1 MTSLTRSTAIRRAS
15 RGTPESSL
23 EGEEASVATTYVRR
37 ATEDSDAAATEERS
51 GDAVASSASNEGVP
65 RESVNGKKPLSCSS
79 SYPQTSSEVIE
90 SQLSLDSVMSSSS
103 SPEVR
108 QVKADSIVH
117 LTGSGAG
124 GARGTRVSLTRDGG
138 ATSLDSIRTSSSIS
152 LPSQLSL
159 SMKKQLTRP
168 EKQQQ
173 QVQDPLHHPLA
184 RSSGGLHDARR
195 RGGGSGG
202 GPTCSRLSYSRA
214 VASEGEAGVTV
225 TISDTSSV
233 DSPLLSPHHQQRP
246 LLDPSSSSSSAAR
259 AKEPKFIKVEIVDAK
274 KMELDSGGRFERRT
288 TILDSAHKEDEPR
301 TSIPDGS
308 QSGHDFRRLGRVGG
322 SRLHQPRM
330 SLLGKPLNYKTSRRD
345 VRYRR
350 SQARVYNF
358 LERPRGVKAV
368 IYHLT
373 VFCTIFT
380 CLTLSALSTVDEY
393 EDSATQVLFYI
404 ESFVVVW
411 FTIEYFLRLWSSG
424 CRSRYQGIW
433 GRMKYA
439 KRPFCC
445 IDMVTIVASVV
456 VLANGTGGQVVSA
469 VRGLRFF
476 QILRMVRM
484 DRRGGTWKLLGSVVY
499 AHRQELLTT
508 VYIGFLGLIF
518 SSFLVYLVEKD
529 INDNFKTFPDALWWG
544 VITLCTVGY
553 GDAVPM
559 TYGGKMI
566 ASGCALLGISFF
578 ALPAGILGSG
588 FALKVQQQQRQ
599 KHMIRRRQPAATLIQ
614 CLWRCYAADEH
625 SMSVATWKIHQVPL
639 PSPPSFKHNASFVR
653 LPTIRRH
660 RNAHSPSIKNRHI
673 DSNHALENLVNSN
686 RLNAS
691 HSEDSVSKES
701 SEALLTK
708 KNSDDEDDEQPRV
721 LQLTNQHKGAIRAI
735 RKIRYFLARRKFKE
749 ALKPY
754 DVKDVIEQYS
764 SGHADLLTRVK
775 YLHGRLDQILGKQGS
790 KAKDVY
796 ESKICLASRIVKVE
810 RQVDD
815 IESKLDQLIDLYME
829 DRKRLLALPSAVS
842 SVPLAPPSSAPPPG
856 SPDSNSSGPTTSYAP
871 ASGTPLTAPSS
882 SLAVPG
888 APPPYTSVLKP
899 KPILVDKQASEP
911 NTPTSKH
918 FERPMT
924 RGYSDV
930 SQRMKKRVTLSSLP
944 SRHSLEVKEPD
955 LLQVPQVVQIE
966 HLAAPYI
973 DDDCDSTYQDDEC
986 CTMVTECDSLMISE
1000 EDHTIQEEP
1009 ATISEENE
1017 VSNFVIPTISASVA
1031 QEATSLQVPPPSI
1044 LSHTSDVNHHNSSQ
1058 HHHSKY
1064 HYPRHSLFGHHHS
1077 YPPPSSYSSA
1087 PSSSSYT
1094 LLPVLEPPVLVTE
1107 SIELHATEGS
1117 ACLPPEIITTIAMEE
1132 SSSS

>member
-1 MTSLTRSTAIRRAS
+1 
-15 RGTPESSL
+15 
-23 EGEEASVATTYVRR
+23 
-37 ATEDSDAAATEERS
+37 
-51 GDAVASSASNEGVP
+51 
-65 RESVNGKKPLSCSS
+65 
-79 SYPQTSSEVIE
+79 
-90 SQLSLDSVMSSSS
+90 
-103 SPEVR
+103 
-108 QVKADSIVH
+108 
-117 LTGSGAG
+117 
-124 GARGTRVSLTRDGG
+124 
-138 ATSLDSIRTSSSIS
+138 
-152 LPSQLSL
+152 
-159 SMKKQLTRP
+159 
-168 EKQQQ
+168 
-173 QVQDPLHHPLA
+173 
-184 RSSGGLHDARR
+184 
-195 RGGGSGG
+195 
-202 GPTCSRLSYSRA
+202 
-214 VASEGEAGVTV
+214 
-225 TISDTSSV
+225 
-233 DSPLLSPHHQQRP
+233 
-246 LLDPSSSSSSAAR
+246 
-259 AKEPKFIKVEIVDAK
+259 
-274 KMELDSGGRFERRT
+274 
-288 TILDSAHKEDEPR
+288 
-301 TSIPDGS
+301 
-308 QSGHDFRRLGRVGG
+308 
-322 SRLHQPRM
+322 M

-380 CLTLSALSTVDEY
+380 CLTLSALSTVHDY

-456 VLANGTGGQVVSA
+456 VLANGTGGQVVNA

-553 GDAVPM
+553 GDAVPIS
-559 TYGGKMI
+559 YGGKMI

-639 PSPPSFKHNASFVR
+639 PSPPSIKIEEKDKTPNSTSLRQLSSLRLSPGRIFKHNASFVR

-708 KNSDDEDDEQPRV
+708 KNSDVDEDDEQPRV

-735 RKIRYFLARRKFKE
+735 RKIKYFVARRKFKE

-764 SGHADLLTRVK
+764 AGHVDLLSRVK
-775 YLHGRLDQILGKQGS
+775 TLQGRLDQILGKQGS

-973 DDDCDSTYQDDEC
+973 DDDCDSTYQEDEC

-1009 ATISEENE
+1009 ATICEENE

>member
-1 MTSLTRSTAIRRAS
+1 
-15 RGTPESSL
+15 
-23 EGEEASVATTYVRR
+23 
-37 ATEDSDAAATEERS
+37 
-51 GDAVASSASNEGVP
+51 
-65 RESVNGKKPLSCSS
+65 
-79 SYPQTSSEVIE
+79 
-90 SQLSLDSVMSSSS
+90 
-103 SPEVR
+103 
-108 QVKADSIVH
+108 
-117 LTGSGAG
+117 
-124 GARGTRVSLTRDGG
+124 
-138 ATSLDSIRTSSSIS
+138 
-152 LPSQLSL
+152 
-159 SMKKQLTRP
+159 
-168 EKQQQ
+168 
-173 QVQDPLHHPLA
+173 
-184 RSSGGLHDARR
+184 
-195 RGGGSGG
+195 
-202 GPTCSRLSYSRA
+202 
-214 VASEGEAGVTV
+214 
-225 TISDTSSV
+225 
-233 DSPLLSPHHQQRP
+233 
-246 LLDPSSSSSSAAR
+246 
-259 AKEPKFIKVEIVDAK
+259 
-274 KMELDSGGRFERRT
+274 
-288 TILDSAHKEDEPR
+288 
-301 TSIPDGS
+301 
-308 QSGHDFRRLGRVGG
+308 
-322 SRLHQPRM
+322 
-330 SLLGKPLNYKTSRRD
+330 
-345 VRYRR
+345 
-350 SQARVYNF
+350 
-358 LERPRGVKAV
+358 
-368 IYHLT
+368 
-373 VFCTIFT
+373 
-380 CLTLSALSTVDEY
+380 
-393 EDSATQVLFYI
+393 
-404 ESFVVVW
+404 
-411 FTIEYFLRLWSSG
+411 
-424 CRSRYQGIW
+424 
-433 GRMKYA
+433 MKYA

>member
-1 MTSLTRSTAIRRAS
+1 
-15 RGTPESSL
+15 
-23 EGEEASVATTYVRR
+23 
-37 ATEDSDAAATEERS
+37 
-51 GDAVASSASNEGVP
+51 
-65 RESVNGKKPLSCSS
+65 
-79 SYPQTSSEVIE
+79 
-90 SQLSLDSVMSSSS
+90 
-103 SPEVR
+103 
-108 QVKADSIVH
+108 
-117 LTGSGAG
+117 
-124 GARGTRVSLTRDGG
+124 
-138 ATSLDSIRTSSSIS
+138 
-152 LPSQLSL
+152 
-159 SMKKQLTRP
+159 
-168 EKQQQ
+168 
-173 QVQDPLHHPLA
+173 
-184 RSSGGLHDARR
+184 
-195 RGGGSGG
+195 
-202 GPTCSRLSYSRA
+202 
-214 VASEGEAGVTV
+214 
-225 TISDTSSV
+225 
-233 DSPLLSPHHQQRP
+233 
-246 LLDPSSSSSSAAR
+246 
-259 AKEPKFIKVEIVDAK
+259 
-274 KMELDSGGRFERRT
+274 
-288 TILDSAHKEDEPR
+288 
-301 TSIPDGS
+301 
-308 QSGHDFRRLGRVGG
+308 
-322 SRLHQPRM
+322 M

-350 SQARVYNF
+350 TQAKVYNF

-368 IYHLT
+368 VYQLA

-380 CLTLSALSTVDEY
+380 CLTLSVLSTVQEY
-393 EDSATQVLFYI
+393 EEDAINILFYT
-404 ESFVVVW
+404 ESFVVIW
-411 FTIEYFLRLWSSG
+411 FTIEYLLRLWSSG
-424 CRSRYQGIW
+424 CRSRYQGFC
-433 GRMKYA
+433 GRIKYA

-445 IDMVTIVASVV
+445 IDIVTIVASIA
-456 VLANGTGGQVVSA
+456 VLVSGSGDGTHVVSA

-518 SSFLVYLVEKD
+518 SSFLIYLVEKD
-529 INDNFKTFPDALWWG
+529 NNENFKHFPDALWWG

-553 GDAVPM
+553 GDAVPN
-559 TYGGKMI
+559 TWGGKMI

-639 PSPPSFKHNASFVR
+639 PSPPSIKIEEKEKNPNTSSIFKHNASFVTR

-660 RNAHSPSIKNRHI
+660 RNAHSPSIKNRHT

-691 HSEDSVSKES
+691 HSEDSVTKES
-701 SEALLTK
+701 SDAIFTK
-708 KNSDDEDDEQPRV
+708 KNSDDEDDDQPRV

-735 RKIRYFLARRKFKE
+735 RKIKYFVARRKFKE

-764 SGHADLLTRVK
+764 AGHVDLLSRVK
-775 YLHGRLDQILGKQGS
+775 TLQGRLDQILGKQGS

-829 DRKRLLALPSAVS
+829 DRKRLLALPAAS
-842 SVPLAPPSSAPPPG
+842 APPSVPPAPPPSAPPPG
-856 SPDSNSSGPTTSYAP
+856 SPDSCSSGPTTSSLVP
-871 ASGTPLTAPSS
+871 TSSNPLSAPSS

-918 FERPMT
+918 FERPMM

-966 HLAAPYI
+966 HLATPYI
-973 DDDCDSTYQDDEC
+973 DEDCDSNNPDDESS
-986 CTMVTECDSLMISE
+986 TIASECDSLVISE
-1000 EDHTIQEEP
+1000 EDHTIKEEP
-1009 ATISEENE
+1009 ATIEEENE
-1017 VSNFVIPTISASVA
+1017 VSNFIIPTISASVA
-1031 QEATSLQVPPPSI
+1031 LDSTLQVPPPGI
-1044 LSHTSDVNHHNSSQ
+1044 LSHSSDISYHHSSYHRHYPS
-1058 HHHSKY
+1058 HHHHHLHH
-1064 HYPRHSLFGHHHS
+1064 HYPRHGP
-1077 YPPPSSYSSA
+1077 PPPSL
-1087 PSSSSYT
+1087 SSYT
-1094 LLPVLEPPVLVTE
+1094 LLPVLEPPAMVAEE
-1107 SIELHATEGS
+1107 SIELHDQDRAKL
-1117 ACLPPEIITTIAMEE
+1117 LPPEIVTTIAMEE
-1132 SSSS
+1132 SSS

>member
-1 MTSLTRSTAIRRAS
+1 
-15 RGTPESSL
+15 
-23 EGEEASVATTYVRR
+23 
-37 ATEDSDAAATEERS
+37 
-51 GDAVASSASNEGVP
+51 
-65 RESVNGKKPLSCSS
+65 
-79 SYPQTSSEVIE
+79 
-90 SQLSLDSVMSSSS
+90 
-103 SPEVR
+103 
-108 QVKADSIVH
+108 
-117 LTGSGAG
+117 
-124 GARGTRVSLTRDGG
+124 
-138 ATSLDSIRTSSSIS
+138 
-152 LPSQLSL
+152 
-159 SMKKQLTRP
+159 
-168 EKQQQ
+168 
-173 QVQDPLHHPLA
+173 
-184 RSSGGLHDARR
+184 
-195 RGGGSGG
+195 
-202 GPTCSRLSYSRA
+202 
-214 VASEGEAGVTV
+214 
-225 TISDTSSV
+225 
-233 DSPLLSPHHQQRP
+233 
-246 LLDPSSSSSSAAR
+246 
-259 AKEPKFIKVEIVDAK
+259 
-274 KMELDSGGRFERRT
+274 
-288 TILDSAHKEDEPR
+288 
-301 TSIPDGS
+301 
-308 QSGHDFRRLGRVGG
+308 
-322 SRLHQPRM
+322 M

-368 IYHLT
+368 VYHLT

-380 CLTLSALSTVDEY
+380 CLTLSALSTVGDY
-393 EDSATQVLFYI
+393 EESATQILVYI

-445 IDMVTIVASVV
+445 IDIVTIVASVV

-508 VYIGFLGLIF
+508 LYIGFLGLIF

-529 INDNFKTFPDALWWG
+529 INENFRTFPDALWWG

-553 GDAVPM
+553 GDAVPI

-639 PSPPSFKHNASFVR
+639 PSPPSRQISIKIEEKDKTPNSTSLFKHNASFVR

-691 HSEDSVSKES
+691 HSEDSVSKDS

-708 KNSDDEDDEQPRV
+708 KNSDVDEDDEQPRV

-842 SVPLAPPSSAPPPG
+842 SVPLATPSSAPPPG
-856 SPDSNSSGPTTSYAP
+856 SPDSNSSGPTTSHAP

-966 HLAAPYI
+966 HLPAPYI

-1009 ATISEENE
+1009 ACISEENE
-1017 VSNFVIPTISASVA
+1017 MSNFVIPTISASVA
-1031 QEATSLQVPPPSI
+1031 QEPTSLQVPPPSI
-1044 LSHTSDVNHHNSSQ
+1044 LSHTSDATIHNSSQ

-1077 YPPPSSYSSA
+1077 YPPPSSYSSSV

>member
-1 MTSLTRSTAIRRAS
+1 
-15 RGTPESSL
+15 
-23 EGEEASVATTYVRR
+23 
-37 ATEDSDAAATEERS
+37 
-51 GDAVASSASNEGVP
+51 
-65 RESVNGKKPLSCSS
+65 
-79 SYPQTSSEVIE
+79 
-90 SQLSLDSVMSSSS
+90 
-103 SPEVR
+103 
-108 QVKADSIVH
+108 
-117 LTGSGAG
+117 
-124 GARGTRVSLTRDGG
+124 
-138 ATSLDSIRTSSSIS
+138 
-152 LPSQLSL
+152 
-159 SMKKQLTRP
+159 
-168 EKQQQ
+168 
-173 QVQDPLHHPLA
+173 
-184 RSSGGLHDARR
+184 
-195 RGGGSGG
+195 
-202 GPTCSRLSYSRA
+202 
-214 VASEGEAGVTV
+214 
-225 TISDTSSV
+225 
-233 DSPLLSPHHQQRP
+233 
-246 LLDPSSSSSSAAR
+246 
-259 AKEPKFIKVEIVDAK
+259 
-274 KMELDSGGRFERRT
+274 
-288 TILDSAHKEDEPR
+288 
-301 TSIPDGS
+301 
-308 QSGHDFRRLGRVGG
+308 
-322 SRLHQPRM
+322 M

-368 IYHLT
+368 VYHLT

-380 CLTLSALSTVDEY
+380 CLTLSALSTVGDY
-393 EDSATQVLFYI
+393 EESATQILVYI

-445 IDMVTIVASVV
+445 IDIVTIVASVV

-508 VYIGFLGLIF
+508 LYIGFLGLIF

-529 INDNFKTFPDALWWG
+529 INENFRTFPDALWWG

-553 GDAVPM
+553 GDAVPI

-639 PSPPSFKHNASFVR
+639 PSPPSRQISIKIEEKDKTPNSTSLFKHNASFVR

-691 HSEDSVSKES
+691 HSEDSVSKDS

-708 KNSDDEDDEQPRV
+708 KNSDVHLRLAAAALFTPSLLSGAGTPTGGEAAEPPEQDQVQFPAVLANLLQKEFGGAPSSPRRCRSPTRDEDDEQPRV

-842 SVPLAPPSSAPPPG
+842 SVPLATPSSAPPPG
-856 SPDSNSSGPTTSYAP
+856 SPDSNSSGPTTSHAP

-966 HLAAPYI
+966 HLPAPYI

-1009 ATISEENE
+1009 ACISEENE
-1017 VSNFVIPTISASVA
+1017 MSNFVIPTISASVA
-1031 QEATSLQVPPPSI
+1031 QEPTSLQVPPPSI
-1044 LSHTSDVNHHNSSQ
+1044 LSHTSDATIHNSSQ

-1077 YPPPSSYSSA
+1077 YPPPSSYSSSV

>member
-1 MTSLTRSTAIRRAS
+1 MRATPSAVSCQAGDLLFRESTPKDLLS
-15 RGTPESSL
+15 RGNPI
-23 EGEEASVATTYVRR
+23 
-37 ATEDSDAAATEERS
+37 
-51 GDAVASSASNEGVP
+51 N
-65 RESVNGKKPLSCSS
+65 
-79 SYPQTSSEVIE
+79 
-90 SQLSLDSVMSSSS
+90 
-103 SPEVR
+103 
-108 QVKADSIVH
+108 
-117 LTGSGAG
+117 
-124 GARGTRVSLTRDGG
+124 
-138 ATSLDSIRTSSSIS
+138 
-152 LPSQLSL
+152 
-159 SMKKQLTRP
+159 
-168 EKQQQ
+168 
-173 QVQDPLHHPLA
+173 
-184 RSSGGLHDARR
+184 
-195 RGGGSGG
+195 
-202 GPTCSRLSYSRA
+202 
-214 VASEGEAGVTV
+214 
-225 TISDTSSV
+225 
-233 DSPLLSPHHQQRP
+233 
-246 LLDPSSSSSSAAR
+246 
-259 AKEPKFIKVEIVDAK
+259 
-274 KMELDSGGRFERRT
+274 
-288 TILDSAHKEDEPR
+288 
-301 TSIPDGS
+301 
-308 QSGHDFRRLGRVGG
+308 
-322 SRLHQPRM
+322 
-330 SLLGKPLNYKTSRRD
+330 
-345 VRYRR
+345 
-350 SQARVYNF
+350 
-358 LERPRGVKAV
+358 
-368 IYHLT
+368 
-373 VFCTIFT
+373 
-380 CLTLSALSTVDEY
+380 
-393 EDSATQVLFYI
+393 
-404 ESFVVVW
+404 
-411 FTIEYFLRLWSSG
+411 
-424 CRSRYQGIW
+424 
-433 GRMKYA
+433 
-439 KRPFCC
+439 
-445 IDMVTIVASVV
+445 MVTIVASVV

>member
-1 MTSLTRSTAIRRAS
+1 
-15 RGTPESSL
+15 
-23 EGEEASVATTYVRR
+23 
-37 ATEDSDAAATEERS
+37 
-51 GDAVASSASNEGVP
+51 
-65 RESVNGKKPLSCSS
+65 
-79 SYPQTSSEVIE
+79 
-90 SQLSLDSVMSSSS
+90 
-103 SPEVR
+103 
-108 QVKADSIVH
+108 
-117 LTGSGAG
+117 
-124 GARGTRVSLTRDGG
+124 
-138 ATSLDSIRTSSSIS
+138 
-152 LPSQLSL
+152 
-159 SMKKQLTRP
+159 
-168 EKQQQ
+168 
-173 QVQDPLHHPLA
+173 
-184 RSSGGLHDARR
+184 
-195 RGGGSGG
+195 
-202 GPTCSRLSYSRA
+202 
-214 VASEGEAGVTV
+214 
-225 TISDTSSV
+225 
-233 DSPLLSPHHQQRP
+233 
-246 LLDPSSSSSSAAR
+246 
-259 AKEPKFIKVEIVDAK
+259 
-274 KMELDSGGRFERRT
+274 
-288 TILDSAHKEDEPR
+288 
-301 TSIPDGS
+301 
-308 QSGHDFRRLGRVGG
+308 
-322 SRLHQPRM
+322 M

-411 FTIEYFLRLWSSG
+411 FTIEFSCRLWSSG

-735 RKIRYFLARRKFKE
+735 RKIKYFVARRKFKE

-764 SGHADLLTRVK
+764 AGHVDLLSRVK
-775 YLHGRLDQILGKQGS
+775 TLQGRLDQILGKQGS

>member
-1 MTSLTRSTAIRRAS
+1 
-15 RGTPESSL
+15 
-23 EGEEASVATTYVRR
+23 
-37 ATEDSDAAATEERS
+37 
-51 GDAVASSASNEGVP
+51 
-65 RESVNGKKPLSCSS
+65 
-79 SYPQTSSEVIE
+79 
-90 SQLSLDSVMSSSS
+90 
-103 SPEVR
+103 
-108 QVKADSIVH
+108 
-117 LTGSGAG
+117 
-124 GARGTRVSLTRDGG
+124 
-138 ATSLDSIRTSSSIS
+138 
-152 LPSQLSL
+152 
-159 SMKKQLTRP
+159 
-168 EKQQQ
+168 
-173 QVQDPLHHPLA
+173 
-184 RSSGGLHDARR
+184 
-195 RGGGSGG
+195 
-202 GPTCSRLSYSRA
+202 
-214 VASEGEAGVTV
+214 
-225 TISDTSSV
+225 
-233 DSPLLSPHHQQRP
+233 
-246 LLDPSSSSSSAAR
+246 
-259 AKEPKFIKVEIVDAK
+259 
-274 KMELDSGGRFERRT
+274 
-288 TILDSAHKEDEPR
+288 
-301 TSIPDGS
+301 
-308 QSGHDFRRLGRVGG
+308 
-322 SRLHQPRM
+322 M

-380 CLTLSALSTVDEY
+380 CLTLSALSTVHDY

-456 VLANGTGGQVVSA
+456 VLANGTGGQVVNA

-553 GDAVPM
+553 GDAVPIS
-559 TYGGKMI
+559 YGGKMI

-708 KNSDDEDDEQPRV
+708 KNSDVDEDDEQPRV

-735 RKIRYFLARRKFKE
+735 RKIKYFVARRKFKE

-764 SGHADLLTRVK
+764 AGHVDLLSRVK
-775 YLHGRLDQILGKQGS
+775 TLQGRLDQILGKQGS

-973 DDDCDSTYQDDEC
+973 DDDCDSTYQEDEC

-1009 ATISEENE
+1009 ATICEENE

>member
-1 MTSLTRSTAIRRAS
+1 
-15 RGTPESSL
+15 
-23 EGEEASVATTYVRR
+23 
-37 ATEDSDAAATEERS
+37 
-51 GDAVASSASNEGVP
+51 
-65 RESVNGKKPLSCSS
+65 
-79 SYPQTSSEVIE
+79 
-90 SQLSLDSVMSSSS
+90 
-103 SPEVR
+103 
-108 QVKADSIVH
+108 
-117 LTGSGAG
+117 
-124 GARGTRVSLTRDGG
+124 
-138 ATSLDSIRTSSSIS
+138 
-152 LPSQLSL
+152 
-159 SMKKQLTRP
+159 
-168 EKQQQ
+168 
-173 QVQDPLHHPLA
+173 
-184 RSSGGLHDARR
+184 
-195 RGGGSGG
+195 
-202 GPTCSRLSYSRA
+202 
-214 VASEGEAGVTV
+214 
-225 TISDTSSV
+225 
-233 DSPLLSPHHQQRP
+233 
-246 LLDPSSSSSSAAR
+246 
-259 AKEPKFIKVEIVDAK
+259 
-274 KMELDSGGRFERRT
+274 
-288 TILDSAHKEDEPR
+288 
-301 TSIPDGS
+301 
-308 QSGHDFRRLGRVGG
+308 
-322 SRLHQPRM
+322 
-330 SLLGKPLNYKTSRRD
+330 
-345 VRYRR
+345 
-350 SQARVYNF
+350 
-358 LERPRGVKAV
+358 
-368 IYHLT
+368 
-373 VFCTIFT
+373 
-380 CLTLSALSTVDEY
+380 
-393 EDSATQVLFYI
+393 
-404 ESFVVVW
+404 
-411 FTIEYFLRLWSSG
+411 
-424 CRSRYQGIW
+424 
-433 GRMKYA
+433 MKYA

-708 KNSDDEDDEQPRV
+708 KNSDVDEDDEQPRV

-735 RKIRYFLARRKFKE
+735 RKIKYFVARRKFKE

-764 SGHADLLTRVK
+764 AGHVDLLSRVK
-775 YLHGRLDQILGKQGS
+775 TLQGRLDQILGKQGS

>member
-1 MTSLTRSTAIRRAS
+1 
-15 RGTPESSL
+15 
-23 EGEEASVATTYVRR
+23 
-37 ATEDSDAAATEERS
+37 
-51 GDAVASSASNEGVP
+51 
-65 RESVNGKKPLSCSS
+65 
-79 SYPQTSSEVIE
+79 
-90 SQLSLDSVMSSSS
+90 
-103 SPEVR
+103 
-108 QVKADSIVH
+108 
-117 LTGSGAG
+117 
-124 GARGTRVSLTRDGG
+124 
-138 ATSLDSIRTSSSIS
+138 
-152 LPSQLSL
+152 
-159 SMKKQLTRP
+159 
-168 EKQQQ
+168 
-173 QVQDPLHHPLA
+173 
-184 RSSGGLHDARR
+184 
-195 RGGGSGG
+195 
-202 GPTCSRLSYSRA
+202 
-214 VASEGEAGVTV
+214 
-225 TISDTSSV
+225 
-233 DSPLLSPHHQQRP
+233 
-246 LLDPSSSSSSAAR
+246 
-259 AKEPKFIKVEIVDAK
+259 
-274 KMELDSGGRFERRT
+274 
-288 TILDSAHKEDEPR
+288 
-301 TSIPDGS
+301 
-308 QSGHDFRRLGRVGG
+308 
-322 SRLHQPRM
+322 M

-380 CLTLSALSTVDEY
+380 CLTLSALSTVHDY

-456 VLANGTGGQVVSA
+456 VLANGTGGQVVNA

-553 GDAVPM
+553 GDAVPIS
-559 TYGGKMI
+559 YGGKMI

-708 KNSDDEDDEQPRV
+708 KNSDVDEDDEQPRV

-1009 ATISEENE
+1009 ASLCEENE

-1064 HYPRHSLFGHHHS
+1064 HYPRHSLFSHHHS

-1087 PSSSSYT
+1087 SSSSSYA

>member
-1 MTSLTRSTAIRRAS
+1 
-15 RGTPESSL
+15 
-23 EGEEASVATTYVRR
+23 
-37 ATEDSDAAATEERS
+37 
-51 GDAVASSASNEGVP
+51 
-65 RESVNGKKPLSCSS
+65 
-79 SYPQTSSEVIE
+79 
-90 SQLSLDSVMSSSS
+90 
-103 SPEVR
+103 
-108 QVKADSIVH
+108 
-117 LTGSGAG
+117 
-124 GARGTRVSLTRDGG
+124 
-138 ATSLDSIRTSSSIS
+138 
-152 LPSQLSL
+152 
-159 SMKKQLTRP
+159 
-168 EKQQQ
+168 
-173 QVQDPLHHPLA
+173 
-184 RSSGGLHDARR
+184 
-195 RGGGSGG
+195 
-202 GPTCSRLSYSRA
+202 
-214 VASEGEAGVTV
+214 
-225 TISDTSSV
+225 
-233 DSPLLSPHHQQRP
+233 
-246 LLDPSSSSSSAAR
+246 
-259 AKEPKFIKVEIVDAK
+259 
-274 KMELDSGGRFERRT
+274 
-288 TILDSAHKEDEPR
+288 
-301 TSIPDGS
+301 
-308 QSGHDFRRLGRVGG
+308 
-322 SRLHQPRM
+322 M

-380 CLTLSALSTVDEY
+380 CLTLSALSTVHDY

-456 VLANGTGGQVVSA
+456 VLANGTGGQVVNA

-553 GDAVPM
+553 GDAVPIS
-559 TYGGKMI
+559 YGGKMI

-973 DDDCDSTYQDDEC
+973 DDDCDSTYQEDEC

-1009 ATISEENE
+1009 ATICEENE

>member
-1 MTSLTRSTAIRRAS
+1 
-15 RGTPESSL
+15 
-23 EGEEASVATTYVRR
+23 
-37 ATEDSDAAATEERS
+37 
-51 GDAVASSASNEGVP
+51 
-65 RESVNGKKPLSCSS
+65 
-79 SYPQTSSEVIE
+79 
-90 SQLSLDSVMSSSS
+90 
-103 SPEVR
+103 
-108 QVKADSIVH
+108 
-117 LTGSGAG
+117 
-124 GARGTRVSLTRDGG
+124 
-138 ATSLDSIRTSSSIS
+138 
-152 LPSQLSL
+152 
-159 SMKKQLTRP
+159 
-168 EKQQQ
+168 
-173 QVQDPLHHPLA
+173 
-184 RSSGGLHDARR
+184 
-195 RGGGSGG
+195 
-202 GPTCSRLSYSRA
+202 
-214 VASEGEAGVTV
+214 
-225 TISDTSSV
+225 
-233 DSPLLSPHHQQRP
+233 
-246 LLDPSSSSSSAAR
+246 
-259 AKEPKFIKVEIVDAK
+259 
-274 KMELDSGGRFERRT
+274 
-288 TILDSAHKEDEPR
+288 
-301 TSIPDGS
+301 
-308 QSGHDFRRLGRVGG
+308 
-322 SRLHQPRM
+322 M

-368 IYHLT
+368 VYHLT

-380 CLTLSALSTVDEY
+380 CLTLSALSTVGDY
-393 EDSATQVLFYI
+393 EESATQILVYI

-445 IDMVTIVASVV
+445 IDIVTIVASVV

-508 VYIGFLGLIF
+508 LYIGFLGLIF

-529 INDNFKTFPDALWWG
+529 INENFRTFPDALWWG

-553 GDAVPM
+553 GDAVPI

-691 HSEDSVSKES
+691 HSEDSVSKDS

-842 SVPLAPPSSAPPPG
+842 SVPLATPSSAPPPG
-856 SPDSNSSGPTTSYAP
+856 SPDSNSSGPTTSHAP

-966 HLAAPYI
+966 HLPAPYI

-1009 ATISEENE
+1009 ACISEENE
-1017 VSNFVIPTISASVA
+1017 MSNFVIPTISASVA
-1031 QEATSLQVPPPSI
+1031 QEPTSLQVPPPSI
-1044 LSHTSDVNHHNSSQ
+1044 LSHTSDATIHNSSQ

-1077 YPPPSSYSSA
+1077 YPPPSSYSSSV

>member
-1 MTSLTRSTAIRRAS
+1 
-15 RGTPESSL
+15 
-23 EGEEASVATTYVRR
+23 
-37 ATEDSDAAATEERS
+37 
-51 GDAVASSASNEGVP
+51 
-65 RESVNGKKPLSCSS
+65 
-79 SYPQTSSEVIE
+79 
-90 SQLSLDSVMSSSS
+90 
-103 SPEVR
+103 
-108 QVKADSIVH
+108 
-117 LTGSGAG
+117 
-124 GARGTRVSLTRDGG
+124 
-138 ATSLDSIRTSSSIS
+138 
-152 LPSQLSL
+152 
-159 SMKKQLTRP
+159 
-168 EKQQQ
+168 
-173 QVQDPLHHPLA
+173 
-184 RSSGGLHDARR
+184 
-195 RGGGSGG
+195 
-202 GPTCSRLSYSRA
+202 
-214 VASEGEAGVTV
+214 
-225 TISDTSSV
+225 
-233 DSPLLSPHHQQRP
+233 
-246 LLDPSSSSSSAAR
+246 
-259 AKEPKFIKVEIVDAK
+259 
-274 KMELDSGGRFERRT
+274 
-288 TILDSAHKEDEPR
+288 
-301 TSIPDGS
+301 
-308 QSGHDFRRLGRVGG
+308 
-322 SRLHQPRM
+322 M

-380 CLTLSALSTVDEY
+380 CLTLSALSTVHDY

-456 VLANGTGGQVVSA
+456 VLANGTGGQVVNA

-553 GDAVPM
+553 GDAVPIS
-559 TYGGKMI
+559 YGGKMI

-708 KNSDDEDDEQPRV
+708 KNSDVDEDDEQPRV

-973 DDDCDSTYQDDEC
+973 DDDCDSTYQEDEC

-1009 ATISEENE
+1009 ATICEENE

>member
-1 MTSLTRSTAIRRAS
+1 
-15 RGTPESSL
+15 
-23 EGEEASVATTYVRR
+23 
-37 ATEDSDAAATEERS
+37 
-51 GDAVASSASNEGVP
+51 
-65 RESVNGKKPLSCSS
+65 
-79 SYPQTSSEVIE
+79 
-90 SQLSLDSVMSSSS
+90 
-103 SPEVR
+103 
-108 QVKADSIVH
+108 
-117 LTGSGAG
+117 
-124 GARGTRVSLTRDGG
+124 
-138 ATSLDSIRTSSSIS
+138 
-152 LPSQLSL
+152 
-159 SMKKQLTRP
+159 
-168 EKQQQ
+168 
-173 QVQDPLHHPLA
+173 
-184 RSSGGLHDARR
+184 
-195 RGGGSGG
+195 
-202 GPTCSRLSYSRA
+202 
-214 VASEGEAGVTV
+214 
-225 TISDTSSV
+225 
-233 DSPLLSPHHQQRP
+233 
-246 LLDPSSSSSSAAR
+246 
-259 AKEPKFIKVEIVDAK
+259 
-274 KMELDSGGRFERRT
+274 
-288 TILDSAHKEDEPR
+288 
-301 TSIPDGS
+301 
-308 QSGHDFRRLGRVGG
+308 
-322 SRLHQPRM
+322 M

-380 CLTLSALSTVDEY
+380 CLTLSALSTVHDY

-456 VLANGTGGQVVSA
+456 VLANGTGGQVVNA

-553 GDAVPM
+553 GDAVPIS
-559 TYGGKMI
+559 YGGKMI

-1009 ATISEENE
+1009 ASLCEENE

-1064 HYPRHSLFGHHHS
+1064 HYPRHSLFSHHHS

-1087 PSSSSYT
+1087 SSSSSYA